1 MLGALGPF
9 LGLTILLGGATLGTL
24 LEILGPFL
32 ALSLSLFLALA
43 LVASVTAI
51 LLALALALGN
61 RRRRPR
67 PRPRPHGR
75 SLVALVALVVL
86 LQGTV
91 SRLMHASC
99 HCGCRQGSYA
109 TDEFHD
115 SEKI

>member
-32 ALSLSLFLALA
+32 ALSLFLALA

-61 RRRRPR
+61 RRRR